1 MAKNI
6 NKKIYSE
13 ETLLKLDIFRECF
26 REWFPVFLHNPYIT
40 NIFIYDFFAGSGTDV
55 EGTFGSPLI
64 LLEES
69 RGEKHQHCAHFLQN
83 KQKIAFAFNEA
94 QKRKAKTLES
104 KVNDFFNSCQVNC
117 EVTLS
122 CPYKENCHFR
132 HDDFQSLFGN
142 EKFRKILANPK
153 YGKFIFLDQ
162 YGFKQVNED
171 VFKTLADSPKTDFI
185 FFITSSSIKRFQ
197 DHEVV
202 KRYLND
208 KKINFDASK
217 PRECHRIIA
226 QYFKSLLSV
235 DKEFYLHHF
244 TILNRTNY
252 YGLIFCT
259 GHTLGME
266 KFLKVCWKHDNFAG
280 ESNCNIYD
288 DFEKGTL
295 FHTTDETNKVE
306 IIRERLREKIL
317 KSEITSNIS
326 ALKFVLNE
334 GGKLSLYLDLI
345 QSLIKANTVEIIGD
359 FNKQISGIHKVKEY
373 SFKVKTP

>member
-6 NKKIYSE
+6 NKKVYSE

-40 NIFIYDFFAGSGTDV
+40 NIYIYDFFAGSGTDV

-64 LLEES
+64 LLEEA
-69 RGEKHQHCAHFLQN
+69 RGEKHQHCAHFQQN

-104 KVNDFFNSCQVNC
+104 KVNDFFSSCQENC
-117 EVTLS
+117 EVTTI
-122 CPYKENCHFR
+122 CPYKVNCHFR
-132 HDDFQSLFGN
+132 HDDFQNLFEN
-142 EKFRKILANPK
+142 EKFRNILANPK

-162 YGFKQVNED
+162 YGFKHVNED
-171 VFKTLADSPKTDFI
+171 VFSVLANSPKTDFI

-197 DHEVV
+197 EHAVV
-202 KRYLND
+202 KKYLND
-208 KKINFDASK
+208 KRINFDESK

-226 QYFKSLLSV
+226 HYFKSQLPIS
-235 DKEFYLHHF
+235 KEFYLHHF

-252 YGLIFCT
+252 YGLIFGT

-266 KFLKVCWKHDNFAG
+266 KFLKVCWKHDPYAG
-280 ESNCNIYD
+280 ESNCNIFD
-288 DFEKGTL
+288 DFEQGTL
-295 FHTTDETNKVE
+295 FHTTEETNKIENIKSKLRDE
-306 IIRERLREKIL
+306 ILNGKI
-317 KSEITSNIS
+317 TTNIS
-326 ALKFVLNE
+326 ALKFVINE

-345 QSLIKANTVEIIGD
+345 QILIKSGKIEIIGD
-359 FNKQISGIHKVKEY
+359 FNKQISGIHTIKEY
-373 SFKVKTP
+373 SFKAK